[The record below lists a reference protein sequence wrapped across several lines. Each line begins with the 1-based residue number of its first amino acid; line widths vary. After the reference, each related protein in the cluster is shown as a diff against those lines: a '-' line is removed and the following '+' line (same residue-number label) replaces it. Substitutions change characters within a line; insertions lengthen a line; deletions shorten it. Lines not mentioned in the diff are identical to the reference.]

1 MTRRMCRRI
10 ICALKSHPPH
20 SSEELLRERADR
32 HDDGDSIVHVGI
44 RGERRSA
51 RRKSSPACYLLTYHA
66 YQARTGYGED
76 ERLPTTT
83 TQAIILFSSTQKS
96 EKGVSQNFFILNVAF
111 IFHFFPLF
119 FVLIF
124 CFP

>member
-10 ICALKSHPPH
+10 ICAFKSHPPH

-44 RGERRSA
+44 RGEREIRA
-51 RRKSSPACYLLTYHA
+51 TKSSPACYLLTYHA
-66 YQARTGYGED
+66 YQARTGYGKD

-96 EKGVSQNFFILNVAF
+96 EKRSFTISFN
-111 IFHFFPLF
+111 
-119 FVLIF
+119 
-124 CFP
+124 